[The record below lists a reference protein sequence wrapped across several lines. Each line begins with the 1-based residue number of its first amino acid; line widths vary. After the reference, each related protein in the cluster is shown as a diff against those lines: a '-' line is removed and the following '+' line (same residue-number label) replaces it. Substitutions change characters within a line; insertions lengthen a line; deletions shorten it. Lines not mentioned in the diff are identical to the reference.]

1 MKKVLAILAMATLS
15 SGVFAATATMEYQD
29 KNGVDGT
36 ASANTYQL
44 SVKEKINDNFAGDAT
59 LRTSVK
65 DTTGAVSNSRA
76 ELGLTGSAS
85 FGGIVTPYVRFATGE
100 KFTTTKDFSYYSI
113 EPGVLAPIGNT
124 GLTAR
129 LGYRFRDAYD
139 SSANADMT
147 RTWRAGLSY
156 DLTKKDT
163 IGVRYDRE
171 RGDSNYNTWNVSY
184 TRGF

>member
-15 SGVFAATATMEYQD
+15 SGAFAASATIEYQN

-36 ASANTYQL
+36 TDTNQYQL
-44 SVKEKINDNFAGDAT
+44 SVKENFNDNFAGDVT
-59 LRTSVK
+59 LNSSVK

-85 FGGIVTPYVRFATGE
+85 FGGIVTPYIRVATGN
-100 KFTTTKDFSYYSI
+100 KFTTTKDFGYYSV
-113 EPGVLAPIGNT
+113 EPGVTAPIGNT

-129 LGYRFRDAYD
+129 LAYRYRDAYGSD
-139 SSANADMT
+139 TDLT

-156 DLTKKDT
+156 NLTKKDT

-171 RGDSNYNTWNVSY
+171 RGDSNNNIWAVNY